1 MEKRNQFEIGKRIN
15 VVGSTGM
22 GKTTLAAQLG
32 KLLGIEHV
40 ELDDLFWE
48 ENWAQPSD
56 DVFLPRVE
64 KALRG
69 VSWVIDG
76 NYTRAREI
84 VWKDVQTVIF
94 LDYPIRVA
102 IWRIIIRSIR
112 RIVSK
117 EKIWGKNY
125 ESFRGAFFSK
135 NSLIIW
141 LLSTY
146 EQRRKKYYEMFD
158 ADENKRINFIVL
170 KSPKDTNDW
179 LERISVHY
187 H

>member
-1 MEKRNQFEIGKRIN
+1 MDKRNQFDVGKRIN
-15 VVGSTGM
+15 VVGTTGM
-22 GKTTLAAQLG
+22 GKTTLASQLG
-32 KLLGIEHV
+32 KLLGLEHV
-40 ELDDLFWE
+40 ELDNLFWE
-48 ENWAQPSD
+48 ENWAQPND
-56 DVFLPRVE
+56 EVFLPRVE

-69 VSWVIDG
+69 DRWVIDG

-84 VWKDVQTVIF
+84 VWKDVQTVIL

-135 NSLIIW
+135 DSLIKW
-141 LLSTY
+141 LLATY
-146 EQRRKKYYEMFD
+146 KERRKKYYEIFN
-158 ADENKRINFIVL
+158 ADENKRINFIIL
-170 KSPKDTNDW
+170 KSPRETNNW
-179 LERISVHY
+179 LERLSE
-187 H
+187 